1 MMALGNGLNPDLGF
15 VETISVEGFS
25 SQHMI
30 NLLCVNEVL
39 YSESPE
45 CDTAFHY
52 SISDEVV
59 RRDERDSQWKCS
71 EIIFPFG
78 KAITLRALATT
89 PVLFFFSF
97 LFFWWAALVIEL
109 FII

>member
-1 MMALGNGLNPDLGF
+1 MITAMALGNGLNPDLGF
-15 VETISVEGFS
+15 VETIFVKRFS
-25 SQHMI
+25 IQHMI

-39 YSESPE
+39 YSKSLE

-52 SISDEVV
+52 SISDEAG

-78 KAITLRALATT
+78 NAITLRALAAT
-89 PVLFFFSF
+89 PVCFFF
-97 LFFWWAALVIEL
+97 LVGSL
-109 FII
+109 NN

>member
-1 MMALGNGLNPDLGF
+1 MALGNDLNPDLGF
-15 VETISVEGFS
+15 VENVFVEQVS
-25 SQHMI
+25 IQCMI

-52 SISDEVV
+52 SISDEAV

-78 KAITLRALATT
+78 NAITPRALAAT
-89 PVLFFFSF
+89 PVI
-97 LFFWWAALVIEL
+97 FWV
-109 FII
+109 